1 VNASASTP
9 AKTVGTA
16 PLAPAFAETV

>member
-1 VNASASTP
+1 VNAPTGTP
-9 AKTVGTA
+9 AITADTA